1 MACIEVLHKDC
12 EPAVCEVANFDY
24 RESKLY
30 PLVCGEC
37 GRVVE
42 DSDFNICFN
51 CNASD
56 YR

>member
-30 PLVCGEC
+30 PLVCDEC

-42 DSDFNICFN
+42 DSDFNVCFN

-56 YR
+56 YK